1 MRNPFPI
8 KDVNGLKAMLDNGKA
23 NTNYVKPP
31 VLVGTCANLKADGKL
46 DKNNK
51 AKNGAEC
58 YLVSSAPPAR
68 VVPSILVSLHPH
80 FTTSDKDHPDVVLR
94 TSDQHRSPSALLN
107 TEMRANPNPTLTP
120 TLTLCVA
127 EHRSAS

>member
-1 MRNPFPI
+1 MVGEQCEARSCSVRNPFPI

-46 DKNNK
+46 DKNDK

-58 YLVSSAPPAR
+58 YLVSSVA
-68 VVPSILVSLHPH
+68 
-80 FTTSDKDHPDVVLR
+80 
-94 TSDQHRSPSALLN
+94 
-107 TEMRANPNPTLTP
+107 LTP
-120 TLTLCVA
+120 
-127 EHRSAS
+127 